1 MFAILASTVAA
12 SEVCQNSMQEM
23 NIGYDECMA
32 IQTEFHAMV
41 DSGKTTEELTSELAT
56 IEKEPGCEQGFGIG
70 ADNACNRRCGLD
82 NDCVDSCMQI
92 ANNGVCRIDSPG
104 CARQVAYGGYV
115 KSHVLIQCYG
125 MIDEGCKRLK
135 TKYMPQT
142 HTSNGA
148 ANGVAAPAADKWPTC
163 SDLCNTDKCGSGCNI
178 QNGNAC
184 SLRGVDCGCG
194 DDCQSWGHTCM
205 KQHFN
210 KYLHCV
216 GKRVAK
222 CYRQKWIVSKECI
235 NGAPTAFGGCKKE
248 WDQEYH
254 CEGSGCGSG
263 CNGGSC

>member
-1 MFAILASTVAA
+1 MFALLAGTVAA

-41 DSGKTTEELTSELAT
+41 ESGKSIDELKTDLAQCGGDDYQMDCSA
-56 IEKEPGCEQGFGIG
+56 K
-70 ADNACNRRCGLD
+70 CGLD
-82 NDCVDSCMQI
+82 NDCTDSCMRI
-92 ANNGVCRIDSPG
+92 ANNGVCKIDAPG

-135 TKYMPQT
+135 TKYMPVQT
-142 HTSNGA
+142 TNNGA
-148 ANGVAAPAADKWPTC
+148 PNGVAAVSHDKWPSC
-163 SDLCNTDKCGSGCNI
+163 KDLCSCDSGC
-178 QNGNAC
+178 GNNC
-184 SLRGVDCGCG
+184 STGDHISLRGVDCGCG
-194 DDCQSWGHTCM
+194 DDCSNWGHYCM
-205 KQHFN
+205 KQNFS

-216 GKRVAK
+216 GRRVAK

-235 NGAPTAFGGCKKE
+235 NGTPTNFGGCKKE

-263 CNGGSC
+263 CSSGSC